1 MSALLNLYNKP
12 LEAIS
17 GKLEPWL
24 LPTLARFTFVAVL
37 FMYFWASAVRKISFP
52 PVTSVSEFF
61 SAATSLD
68 SYIVSSGAYG
78 TIFPAAYT
86 AAGYD
91 LDNLTT
97 FHTVVAY
104 AGTYAEF
111 ILPVLIAVGL
121 FTRLAALGM
130 IGFIFVQSY
139 VDIYGHMVDKTAIGS
154 WFERISDSPIMDQ
167 RLFWVTILMLLF
179 IKGAGPLSAD
189 KLIGLK

>member
-1 MSALLNLYNKP
+1 MNALLNLYNKP
-12 LEAIS
+12 LEALS

-37 FMYFWASAVRKISFP
+37 FMYFWASATLKLGDSIFSLSF
-52 PVTSVSEFF
+52 
-61 SAATSLD
+61 
-68 SYIVSSGAYG
+68 GAYG
-78 TIFPAAYT
+78 QIFPVAFE

-91 LDNLTT
+91 PDQLSL
-97 FHTVVAY
+97 FHKLVAY

-111 ILPVLIAVGL
+111 ALPVLIAIGL

-130 IGFIFVQSY
+130 IGFTFVQSY
-139 VDIYGHMVDKTAIGS
+139 VDIYGHTADETAIGS
-154 WFERISDSPIMDQ
+154 WFDRVSDSQIMDQ
-167 RLFWVTILMLLF
+167 RLFWVTLLMLLF

>member
-1 MSALLNLYNKP
+1 MNMLLNIYNKP

-17 GKLEPWL
+17 SKLEPWL

-37 FMYFWASAVRKISFP
+37 FMYFWASATLKLGDGLFDLSF
-52 PVTSVSEFF
+52 
-61 SAATSLD
+61 
-68 SYIVSSGAYG
+68 GAYG
-78 TIFPAAYT
+78 QIFPVDFE

-91 LDNLTT
+91 VGQLSS
-97 FHTVVAY
+97 FHKVVAY

-111 ILPVLIAVGL
+111 VLPVLLAIGL

-130 IGFIFVQSY
+130 IGFTFVQSY
-139 VDIYGHMVDKTAIGS
+139 VDIYGHMADETAIGT
-154 WFERISDSPIMDQ
+154 WFDRIADSQIMDQ
-167 RLFWVTILMLLF
+167 RLFWITLLMLLF

>member
-1 MSALLNLYNKP
+1 MNALLNLYNKP
-12 LEAIS
+12 LETIS
-17 GKLEPWL
+17 SKLEPWL

-37 FMYFWASAVRKISFP
+37 FMYFWASATLKLGDGLFDLSF
-52 PVTSVSEFF
+52 
-61 SAATSLD
+61 
-68 SYIVSSGAYG
+68 GAYG
-78 TIFPAAYT
+78 QIFPVAFE

-91 LDNLTT
+91 TDNLSALQK
-97 FHTVVAY
+97 VIAY

-111 ILPVLIAVGL
+111 ALPALIALGL

-130 IGFIFVQSY
+130 IGFTIVQSY
-139 VDIYGHMVDKTAIGS
+139 VDIYGHMADETAIGS
-154 WFERISDSPIMDQ
+154 WFDRIADSQIMDQ

>member
-1 MSALLNLYNKP
+1 MNALISLYNKP

-17 GKLEPWL
+17 GKLEPWF

-37 FMYFWASAVRKISFP
+37 FMYFWGSATLKLGDSIISLGF
-52 PVTSVSEFF
+52 
-61 SAATSLD
+61 
-68 SYIVSSGAYG
+68 GAYG
-78 TIFPAAYT
+78 QIFPVAFD

-91 LDNLTT
+91 VSQLST
-97 FHTVVAY
+97 FHKVVAY

-111 ILPVLIAVGL
+111 ALPVLIAIGL
-121 FTRLAALGM
+121 FTRIAALGM
-130 IGFIFVQSY
+130 IGFVFVQSY
-139 VDIYGHMVDKTAIGS
+139 VDIYGHMADETAIGS
-154 WFERISDSPIMDQ
+154 WFDRIADSQIMDQ

>member
-1 MSALLNLYNKP
+1 MNALLNLYNKP
-12 LEAIS
+12 LTALE

-24 LPTLARFTFVAVL
+24 LPTLARFTFAAVL
-37 FMYFWASAVRKISFP
+37 FMYFWTSASLKLGDDIFSLSF
-52 PVTSVSEFF
+52 
-61 SAATSLD
+61 
-68 SYIVSSGAYG
+68 GAYG
-78 TIFPAAYT
+78 QIFPVAFD

-91 LDNLTT
+91 VGQLSQ
-97 FHTVVAY
+97 FHKVVAY

-111 ILPVLIAVGL
+111 ALPVLIAIGL

-139 VDIYGHMVDKTAIGS
+139 VDIFGHMADKTAIGG
-154 WFERISDSPIMDQ
+154 WFDRINDSAILDQ

>member
-1 MSALLNLYNKP
+1 MNALLNLYNKP

-37 FMYFWASAVRKISFP
+37 FMYFWGSATLKLGDGLFDLSF
-52 PVTSVSEFF
+52 
-61 SAATSLD
+61 
-68 SYIVSSGAYG
+68 GAYG
-78 TIFPAAYT
+78 QIFPAAFE

-91 LDNLTT
+91 VGNLTL
-97 FHTVVAY
+97 FHKVVAY

-111 ILPVLIAVGL
+111 ALPVLIAIGL

-130 IGFIFVQSY
+130 IGFTFVQSY
-139 VDIYGHMVDKTAIGS
+139 VDIYGHMADETAIGS
-154 WFERISDSPIMDQ
+154 WFDRIADSQIMDQ

>member
-1 MSALLNLYNKP
+1 MNTLLNLYNKP
-12 LEAIS
+12 LETLE

-24 LPTLARFTFVAVL
+24 LPTLARFTFAAVL
-37 FMYFWASAVRKISFP
+37 FMYFWTSATLKLGDSLFELSF
-52 PVTSVSEFF
+52 
-61 SAATSLD
+61 
-68 SYIVSSGAYG
+68 GAYG
-78 TIFPAAYT
+78 QIFPVAFD

-91 LDNLTT
+91 TDNLSALQK
-97 FHTVVAY
+97 VIAY

-111 ILPVLIAVGL
+111 ALPVLITIGL

-139 VDIYGHMVDKTAIGS
+139 VDIFGHMADETAIGS
-154 WFERISDSPIMDQ
+154 WFDRIADSQIMDQ

>member
-1 MSALLNLYNKP
+1 MNALQNLYNKP

-37 FMYFWASAVRKISFP
+37 FMYFWGSAVLKINFP
-52 PVTSVSEFF
+52 PVASISEFF
-61 SAATSLD
+61 TAAMSLE
-68 SYIVSSGAYG
+68 SFSLSFGAYG
-78 TIFPAAYT
+78 QIFPAAFE

-91 LDNLTT
+91 VGQLTL
-97 FHTVVAY
+97 FHKIVAY

-111 ILPVLIAVGL
+111 VLPVLLAIGL

-130 IGFIFVQSY
+130 IGFVIVQSY
-139 VDIYGHMVDKTAIGS
+139 VDIFGHMADETTIGT
-154 WFERISDSPIMDQ
+154 WFDRITDSPIMDQ
-167 RLFWVTILMLLF
+167 RLFWISMLLLLF
-179 IKGAGPLSAD
+179 VKGAGPLSAD